1 MHFDILALQDT
12 KIPNTNYEQLLSN
25 QFHAHSCHWSTY
37 CGLVCFSPNIIITP
51 LLHTLDGRGLLVTV
65 SDINS
70 SFEPFYI
77 FNIYAPA
84 PDQLRYLFFSTLLS
98 LLQSPSLTF
107 LLSRCFILGDFNY
120 SYTRSDSSYLKAP
133 VAWLDFLS
141 SSFFNLTS
149 SLQLPTFKSHLGQSS
164 IDHIFTAP
172 EITPHCYN
180 PDLAYLDLFWTDHA
194 IISTSLRFTNQ
205 TGKGLWRANPA
216 LIHNSDFCD
225 ALQATLDQICN
236 TQLDSSNTQ
245 LDWDQVK
252 TRVQQVCRKFS
263 RKKDNQRTSE
273 IRHLQ
278 KLRNKLCRRSSRYN
292 IICTQISAI
301 EAAIAQLQQ
310 EQMDNLALRA

>member
-1 MHFDILALQDT
+1 MHFDILVLQDT

-25 QFHAHSCHWSTY
+25 QFHAYSCHWSTY
-37 CGLVCFSPNIIITP
+37 CGLVCFSPNIITP
-51 LLHTLDGRGLLVTV
+51 LLHTLDGHGLLVTV

-180 PDLAYLDLFWTDHA
+180 PDLAYLDLLWTDHA
-194 IISTSLRFTNQ
+194 IISTSLQFTNQ
-205 TGKGLWRANPA
+205 TGKGFWRANPA

-225 ALQATLDQICN
+225 VLQATLDQIYN
-236 TQLDSSNTQ
+236 IQLDSSNTQ
-245 LDWDQVK
+245 LDWNQVK

-273 IRHLQ
+273 I
-278 KLRNKLCRRSSRYN
+278 
-292 IICTQISAI
+292 
-301 EAAIAQLQQ
+301 
-310 EQMDNLALRA
+310 